1 MTNELHIPQT
11 AIFLSRML
19 LAWLGLLRLDFT
31 ADMNGFYRPLAIKNL
46 PSSSGFEN
54 FFDHFFTISLL
65 NTTYTESIKENLSML
80 SSSSTP
86 HKIFTKKIFGLKPQQ
101 YGSRFN
107 KIAQLAWTRLGCSR
121 FRGDD
126 PVKRRKQWMVH
137 AWKYPLEFLDIHH
150 FTSAFEPGYYL
161 IVAVRSIPA
170 KVDIPK
176 ANPTSILEQ
185 TQPPPSLN
193 G

>member
-1 MTNELHIPQT
+1 
-11 AIFLSRML
+11 ML

-101 YGSRFN
+101 YGSRLKKN
-107 KIAQLAWTRLGCSR
+107 CGSLPGHTCG
-121 FRGDD
+121 
-126 PVKRRKQWMVH
+126 V
-137 AWKYPLEFLDIHH
+137 Y
-150 FTSAFEPGYYL
+150 AFGVMIQSSVESSGWNMHG
-161 IVAVRSIPA
+161 I
-170 KVDIPK
+170 
-176 ANPTSILEQ
+176 T
-185 TQPPPSLN
+185 PSLIFLSL
-193 G
+193 